1 MDTGVIVDLETTG
14 LDSEKDRI
22 IEIGVLEFMLEEGQE
37 PIITEMYGACED
49 PGFALTPEIIELT
62 GLTDAS
68 LKGRRID
75 WQHVQNM
82 LGRASVI
89 IAHNAAFDRGFLLRR
104 PELDLTGAHWACS
117 QKHIDWRGKKHRCRS
132 LNHLAADYGF
142 VNPFAHRA
150 LFDTATTFRLIKP
163 HLIEMIGRSY
173 EREVVIEALGAAF
186 EVKDKLRER
195 GYSWDAQVRVWTKQ
209 VFESELELERGFLAI
224 DIYGGNARHRETFL
238 S

>member
-14 LDSEKDRI
+14 IDSEKDQI
-22 IEIGVLEFMLEEGQE
+22 IEIGLLEFMLEDGQE

-49 PGFALTPEIIELT
+49 PGFALSAEIIELT

-68 LKGRRID
+68 LKGRQIN
-75 WQHVQNM
+75 WQHVQSM

-89 IAHNAAFDRGFLLRR
+89 IAHNAAFDRGFLQKRK
-104 PELDLTGAHWACS
+104 ELQLSSAHWACS
-117 QKHIDWRGKKHRCRS
+117 QRHIDWRGKKHRCRS

-150 LFDTATTFRLIKP
+150 LFDTATTFRIVKP
-163 HLIEMIGRSY
+163 FLTEMLHRSY
-173 EREVVIEALGAAF
+173 EREILLEAVGAAF

-195 GYSWDAQVRVWTKQ
+195 GYSWDAQMRVWAKQ
-209 VFESELELERGFLAI
+209 VFESELEQERSFLSDAI
-224 DIYGGNARHRETFL
+224 YHGHLRHKETFL